1 MLYRN
6 SKLGKV
12 RETKKLFMR
21 GRKKMGLDGEREN
34 YFIQT
39 DLSTKAVLS
48 KTISTEL
55 VQLA

>member
-21 GRKKMGLDGEREN
+21 GRKKMGLDGGRES

>member
-21 GRKKMGLDGEREN
+21 GRKKMGLDGGRES

-55 VQLA
+55 VQ